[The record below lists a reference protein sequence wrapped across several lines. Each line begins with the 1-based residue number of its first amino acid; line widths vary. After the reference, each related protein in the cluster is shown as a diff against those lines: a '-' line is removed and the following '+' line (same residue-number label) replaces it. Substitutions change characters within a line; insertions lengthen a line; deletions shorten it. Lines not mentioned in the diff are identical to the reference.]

1 MTSTGEVD
9 AVVQTLTVYT
19 NMAVVGNLIPY
30 VAYSFRVQYV
40 NSIGAGP
47 MMSFENEADGL
58 VIRTREA
65 GL

>member
-47 MMSFENEADGL
+47 MTSFENEADGL